1 MKKPIILN
9 SETKMQQLQS
19 ELDEIQSRSKTRTI
33 SAADV
38 ANILSEVERSLGI
51 SKKAMTGV
59 TVFYSGAETFP
70 RAYKYTPESTHFT
83 AEYSGT
89 SWRIVSIKRDACPN
103 RTKNTEVVLTDEAK
117 NAIID
122 AHSKLEIK

>member
-1 MKKPIILN
+1 MEKAIILN
-9 SETKMQQLQS
+9 SETKMQQLQN
-19 ELDEIQSRSKTRTI
+19 ELDEIQSRCKTRTI

-38 ANILSEVERSLGI
+38 AYILSEVENSLGI
-51 SKKAMTGV
+51 SKKAMKGV
-59 TVFYSGAETFP
+59 TVLYSGAEKFP
-70 RAYKYTPESTHFT
+70 NAYKYFPESTHFT

-89 SWRIVSIKRDACPN
+89 AWKIVSINRTTCPN

-122 AHSKLEIK
+122 AHSKLEIR

>member
-19 ELDEIQSRSKTRTI
+19 ELDEIQSRCKTRTI

-51 SKKAMTGV
+51 SKEAMKGV
-59 TVFYSGAETFP
+59 TVLYSGAEKFP
-70 RAYKYTPESTHFT
+70 NAYKYIPESTHFK
-83 AEYSGT
+83 AEHTGT
-89 SWRIVSIKRDACPN
+89 CWKVDSINRTTCPN
-103 RTKNTEVVLTDEAK
+103 RTKNTELVLTDAAK
-117 NAIID
+117 EAIID
-122 AHSKLEIK
+122 AHSKLEIR